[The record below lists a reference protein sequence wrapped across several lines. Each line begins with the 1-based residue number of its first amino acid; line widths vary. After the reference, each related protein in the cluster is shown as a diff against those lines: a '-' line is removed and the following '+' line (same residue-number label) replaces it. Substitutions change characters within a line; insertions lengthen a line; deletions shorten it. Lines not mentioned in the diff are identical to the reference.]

1 MKKRL
6 EHAAAFIARLH
17 PRMSYEA
24 VVQLTA
30 LRRHGPRMHTREL
43 WLWSPGQPVLTEL
56 LQLNE
61 QGWDCFLS
69 VNPCATLAG
78 RKKENIAYAHTV
90 CIDVD
95 SKKTGVPLE
104 NNIAWWTRF
113 GLEPSLIVT
122 SGNGGHLYFQLTGP
136 VPISI
141 AEQIGKRMCTGS
153 GTDHIYD
160 CTRVLR
166 LPGTVNWKT
175 PPRWCEW
182 VTCSDQ
188 RYTPDEL
195 TALLDR
201 AGFPALEEA
210 PPIAVTLAPVP
221 ATVAAAVERVPL
233 RIRALIETGDT
244 TGFPSNSEADFAA
257 MHALVTAGC
266 TDEQVTAVYAGY
278 PIRAAKVAREGG
290 HYFAR
295 TLAAARELAVAEAIA
310 REEQANLPQPPF
322 VQTGP
327 GRMTIRMTEAY
338 SAEHFYDG
346 L

>member
-1 MKKRL
+1 MKTRL

-17 PRMSYEA
+17 PQMSHEA

-43 WLWSPGQPVLTEL
+43 WLWSPRQTVLTEL

-95 SKKTGVPLE
+95 SKKTGDPLDKT
-104 NNIAWWTRF
+104 IAWWARF
-113 GLEPSLIVT
+113 GFVPSLTVV
-122 SGNGGHLYFQLTGP
+122 SGNGGHLYFQLAEPAPTA
-136 VPISI
+136 V
-141 AEQIGKRMCTGS
+141 AEQIGKRMCVTS

-166 LPGTVNWKT
+166 LPGTVNWKS

-182 VTCSDQ
+182 VACSDR
-188 RYTPDEL
+188 RYTPEEL

-201 AGFPALEEA
+201 AGFPAIEEV
-210 PPIAVTLAPVP
+210 PPVAVTLAPVP
-221 ATVAAAVERVPL
+221 ATVAAAVATLPM

-266 TDEQVTAVYAGY
+266 TDEQVIAVYAGY

-310 REEQANLPQPPF
+310 REVHADLPPPF
-322 VQTGP
+322 VRTGP
-327 GRMTIRMTEAY
+327 GRVTIRMDEAH
-338 SAEHFYDG
+338 SAKYFYDG